1 MKLNEI
7 PSSKE
12 VSIQKL
18 SELSIEQIRPN
29 EWNPNVMTEE
39 EYDKLKK
46 SIEVTDGKY
55 LKDNPI
61 LVRPIEDYYEI
72 VDGEHRHKVAK
83 DIGIKTLWCII
94 REIGDDK
101 AIELCVIL
109 NKDRGTINYFKL
121 SKLLNNAYEK
131 YSHDLNQEELGQ
143 RFGYSRESITNILP
157 IYERLKMCLGL
168 NTFSNSQ
175 LVQLARIRN
184 EALRTLLVESMEDK
198 FYSSVTLQ
206 KIATALNGVTK
217 YLEEKVFDPRLR
229 EAVLNK
235 LVSLGAAILDYDL
248 SALKNE
254 VDLLYK
260 EEQRK
265 RIIHGDMFDE
275 IDKLGTEFDCI
286 FTDPPYNLSY
296 ENLIKLDGRKDF
308 DRDKGEWDHF
318 TPEEYLE
325 FTRKWVKKAVDVLKP
340 GGSMVVFTS
349 DNYLSHLM
357 DILIANGLKKR
368 TTLVWRKDNPPPAVV
383 QTNFVSSFEFMVYAS
398 KDQQKT
404 FNWYGQNE
412 MHNVISCPV
421 VSTGNYGHPAQKP
434 VELIEKILKSV
445 TDVGD
450 MVLDPFAGTGS
461 IAVAC
466 EKLSRG
472 WIMIEKD
479 EKYFKIM
486 ERRLLK

>member
-1 MKLNEI
+1 MKLTL
-7 PSSKE
+7 
-12 VSIQKL
+12 IQKL
-18 SELSIEQIRPN
+18 SELAIDQIRPN
-29 EWNPNVMTEE
+29 EWNPNVMKEK

-61 LVRPIEDYYEI
+61 LVRTIEDYHEI
-72 VDGEHRHKVAK
+72 IDGEHRHKVAK
-83 DIGIKTLWCII
+83 DLGIKTLWCTI
-94 REIGDDK
+94 REMDDEK

-109 NKDRGTINYFKL
+109 NKDRGAINYFKL
-121 SKLLNNAYEK
+121 SKLLSNSYEP
-131 YSHDLNQEELGQ
+131 YSHDLNQTELGE
-143 RFGYSRESITNILP
+143 RFGYSQNSISQILP
-157 IYERLKMCLGL
+157 IYERLKKYLHVD
-168 NTFSNSQ
+168 TFSNRD
-175 LVQLARIRN
+175 LVQLARVSN
-184 EALRTLLVESMEDK
+184 EALRTLLVESMIK
-198 FYSSVTLQ
+198 KPYSSVTLQ

-217 YLEEKVFDPRLR
+217 YLEEKIFDTRLQ

-235 LVSLGAAILDYDL
+235 LVSLGASIFDYDL

-254 VDLLYK
+254 VDIFYK
-260 EEQRK
+260 NEQKK
-265 RIIHGDMFDE
+265 RLIHGDMFDE
-275 IDKLGTEFDCI
+275 IDKLDTEFDCI

-296 ENLIKLDGRKDF
+296 ENLIKLEGRKDF

-318 TPEEYLE
+318 TPEEYLD

-340 GGSMVVFTS
+340 GGSMLVFTS

-368 TTLVWRKDNPPPAVV
+368 NTIVWRKDNPPPAAV

-398 KDQQKT
+398 KGRQKT

-412 MHNVISCPV
+412 MHNVISFPV
-421 VSTGNYGHPAQKP
+421 VTTGNYGHPAQKP

-450 MVLDPFAGTGS
+450 MILDPFAGTGS
-461 IAVAC
+461 TAVAC
-466 EKLSRG
+466 ENLSRG
-472 WIMIEKD
+472 WIMIEKE

>member
-1 MKLNEI
+1 MAEI
-7 PSSKE
+7 PSSKS
-12 VSIQKL
+12 VSMQKL
-18 SELSIEQIRPN
+18 SELSIDQIRPN

-39 EYDKLKK
+39 EYDKLKT

-61 LVRPIEDYYEI
+61 LVRPIEDYHEI
-72 VDGEHRHKVAK
+72 IDGEHRHKVAK
-83 DIGIKTLWCII
+83 DLGIKKLWCII
-94 REIGDDK
+94 REMDDEK

-109 NKDRGTINYFKL
+109 NKDRGAINYFKL
-121 SKLLNNAYEK
+121 SKLLSNSYEP
-131 YSHDLNQEELGQ
+131 YSHDLNQTDLGN
-143 RFGYSRESITNILP
+143 RFGYSQQTIQQVLP
-157 IYERLKMCLGL
+157 IYERLKDYLYIGK
-168 NTFSNSQ
+168 FSNFQ
-175 LVQLARIRN
+175 LVQLARVRN
-184 EALRTLLVESMEDK
+184 EALRTLLVEAMQKKQYPSA
-198 FYSSVTLQ
+198 TLQ

-217 YLEEKVFDPRLR
+217 YVDDKIFDTRLK

-235 LVSLGAAILDYDL
+235 LVSLGSALFDYDL

-265 RIIHGDMFDE
+265 RVIHGDMFDE
-275 IDKLGTEFDCI
+275 IDKFDTEFDCI

-340 GGSMVVFTS
+340 GGSIVVFTS

-368 TTLVWRKDNPPPAVV
+368 TTLVWRKDNPPPAAV
-383 QTNFVSSFEFMVYAS
+383 QTNFVSSFEFMIYAS
-398 KDQQKT
+398 KGQQKT

-412 MHNVISCPV
+412 MHNVIDCPV
-421 VSTGNYGHPAQKP
+421 VSTGNYGHPTQKP
-434 VELIEKILKSV
+434 VVLIEKILKSV

-461 IAVAC
+461 TAVAC
-466 EKLSRG
+466 ENLSRG
-472 WIMIEKD
+472 WIMIEKE
-479 EKYFKIM
+479 EKYFNIM

>member
-1 MKLNEI
+1 MTESI
-7 PSSKE
+7 SSKA
-12 VSIQKL
+12 VSMQKL
-18 SELSIEQIRPN
+18 MELSIDQIRPN

-39 EYDKLKK
+39 EYDKLKT

-61 LVRPIEDYYEI
+61 LVRSIEDYYEI
-72 VDGEHRHKVAK
+72 IDGEHRHKVAN
-83 DIGIKTLWCII
+83 DLGFKTLWCII
-94 REIGDDK
+94 REMDDK
-101 AIELCVIL
+101 EAIELCVIL
-109 NKDRGTINYFKL
+109 NKDRGDINYFKL
-121 SKLLNNAYEK
+121 SKLLKDSYEK
-131 YSHDLNQEELGQ
+131 YSHDLNQEELGR
-143 RFGYSRESITNILP
+143 RFGYSRQSIGLILP
-157 IYERLKMCLGL
+157 IYENLKMCLHVS
-168 NTFSNSQ
+168 TFSNRQ
-175 LVQLARIRN
+175 LIQLARIRN

-198 FYSSVTLQ
+198 VYSSVTLQ

-217 YLEEKVFDPRLR
+217 YLDDKIFDLRLK
-229 EAVLNK
+229 ESVLNR
-235 LVSLGAAILDYDL
+235 LVSLGAAIFDYDL

-254 VDLLYK
+254 VDLLYTD
-260 EEQRK
+260 EQRK

-275 IDKLGTEFDCI
+275 IDELGTEFDCI

-357 DILIANGLKKR
+357 DIIIANGLKKR
-368 TTLVWRKDNPPPAVV
+368 NTIVWRKDNPPPATV
-383 QTNFVSSFEFMVYAS
+383 QTNFVSSCEFMVYAS
-398 KDQQKT
+398 KNQQKT

-461 IAVAC
+461 TAVAC
-466 EKLSRG
+466 ENLSRG
-472 WIMIEKD
+472 WIMIEKE

>member
-1 MKLNEI
+1 MTDS
-7 PSSKE
+7 PSSK
-12 VSIQKL
+12 VTSMQKL
-18 SELSIEQIRPN
+18 GELSIDQIRPN

-39 EYDKLKK
+39 EYDKLKT

-61 LVRPIEDYYEI
+61 LVRPIEDYHEI
-72 VDGEHRHKVAK
+72 IDGEHRHKVAK
-83 DIGIKTLWCII
+83 DLGIKTIWCSI
-94 REIGDDK
+94 REMDDEK

-109 NKDRGTINYFKL
+109 NKDRGAINYFKL
-121 SKLLNNAYEK
+121 SKLLSNSYEP
-131 YSHDLNQEELGQ
+131 YSHDLNQEELGKK
-143 RFGYSRESITNILP
+143 FGYSNKRIAEILP
-157 IYERLKMCLGL
+157 IYERLGKFLHVG
-168 NTFSNSQ
+168 TFSNRD
-175 LVQLARIRN
+175 LVQLARVRN
-184 EALRTLLVESMEDK
+184 EALRTLLVETMIK
-198 FYSSVTLQ
+198 KPYSSVTLQ

-217 YLEEKVFDPRLR
+217 YLDEKIFDTRLK

-235 LVSLGAAILDYDL
+235 LVSLGAAIFDYDL

-254 VDLLYK
+254 VDIFYK
-260 EEQRK
+260 NERRK

-275 IDKLGTEFDCI
+275 IDKLGTDFDCI

-296 ENLIKLDGRKDF
+296 ENLIKLEGRKDF

-318 TPEEYLE
+318 TPEEYLD

-368 TTLVWRKDNPPPAVV
+368 TTIVWRKDNPPPAAV

-398 KDQQKT
+398 KGQQKT
-404 FNWYGQNE
+404 FNWYGQIN
-412 MHNVISCPV
+412 MHNVISFPV
-421 VSTGNYGHPAQKP
+421 VSAGNYGHPAQKP
-434 VELIEKILKSV
+434 VALIEKILKSV

-450 MVLDPFAGTGS
+450 MILDPFAGTGS
-461 IAVAC
+461 TAVAC

-472 WIMIEKD
+472 WIMIEKE